1 MLRLRRR
8 RLTFFVVFGVLVPLG
23 ACGTSAIGVD
33 ICNEIESARCTR
45 AANID
50 GGCGIDF
57 MAPFEDAP
65 ASSSTP
71 SENAATCIRFYSIAC
86 LHGLVTPDLPPA
98 ANVNDCVDAIANGS
112 CAVVLNPADASA
124 SCTWLAEG
132 GTDAGEGGTTEDAP
146 NGYTIG
152 GAVTGLDV
160 DAGASLMLQD
170 NGGDNLTIAADGT
183 FVFPTALTTGSSY
196 LVTIATPPLTQ
207 TCTLTNASGT
217 VATANITNILVTC
230 ASLGSP

>member
-45 AANID
+45 AANLGD
-50 GGCGIDF
+50 CGINF
-57 MAPFEDAP
+57 ELPFGD
-65 ASSSTP
+65 SSTQSP

-86 LHGLVTPDLPPA
+86 LHGLVTPDLPPT
-98 ANVNDCVDAIANGS
+98 ANVDNCVDAIANGS

-124 SCTWLAEG
+124 SCLWLAEG

-160 DAGASLMLQD
+160 DAGASLVLQD
-170 NGGDNLTIAADGT
+170 NGGDSLPVAANGV

-196 LVTIATPPLTQ
+196 DVTVFSSPLTQ
-207 TCTLTNASGT
+207 TCTLMNASGT
-217 VATANITNILVTC
+217 VATTNITNVLVTC

>member
-45 AANID
+45 AANLGD
-50 GGCGIDF
+50 CGINF
-57 MAPFEDAP
+57 ELPFGD
-65 ASSSTP
+65 SSTQSS

-86 LHGLVTPDLPPA
+86 LHGLVTPYVPPA
-98 ANVNDCVDAIANGS
+98 TGANSVADCVDAIANGS

-124 SCTWLAEG
+124 SCLWLAEG
-132 GTDAGEGGTTEDAP
+132 GTDAGEGGTTEDVP

-152 GAVTGLDV
+152 GAVSGLEV
-160 DAGASLMLQD
+160 DAGASFVLYD
-170 NGGDNLTIAADGT
+170 NGGDMLSVAADGS
-183 FVFPTALTTGSSY
+183 FVFPTALATGSSY
-196 LVTIATPPLTQ
+196 DVTIAGPLTQ
-207 TCTLTNASGT
+207 TCTLENAIGT
-217 VATANITNILVTC
+217 VATANITNILVDC
-230 ASLGSP
+230 LPPGSP